1 MNVSTLGSQS
11 TAECFSVSFHCV
23 IRAQML
29 MNYANS
35 LQLAYNIGDNQQ
47 LAYAALKTIRR
58 RCSPTPTL
66 GLMYRSGLAS
76 MQGDLITCR
85 ISMLITAASP
95 RCTAAPRGERGGRT
109 TLTLSPPPRIQRGG
123 RSHELRSEP
132 ESSLCSTDPLRADW
146 PGNGSFPPPPPVW
159 TVSLVECWSFTL

>member
-1 MNVSTLGSQS
+1 MSVSTLGSQS

-58 RCSPTPTL
+58 RCSPMPTL

-95 RCTAAPRGERGGRT
+95 RCTAAPRGERRGRT
-109 TLTLSPPPRIQRGG
+109 TLTLSHPPPRDTKR
-123 RSHELRSEP
+123 RK
-132 ESSLCSTDPLRADW
+132 ESRAE
-146 PGNGSFPPPPPVW
+146 VW
-159 TVSLVECWSFTL
+159 TRKFALLDGSITSRLTWKRLIRFWQRV

>member
-95 RCTAAPRGERGGRT
+95 RCTAAPRGEDHPHPVT
-109 TLTLSPPPRIQRGG
+109 PPRIQRGG

-132 ESSLCSTDPLRADW
+132 ESPLCSTDPLRAD
-146 PGNGSFPPPPPVW
+146 
-159 TVSLVECWSFTL
+159 